1 MSKNTSDEESEI
13 GGQTDGERTV
23 PLLSEKLIAQLQGA
37 VDAARRKRTGPNA
50 GGGSLGASAETPG
63 TRQFLVAADETQ
75 LPPDLVGHESHRIR

>member
-1 MSKNTSDEESEI
+1 MPKKTSDDESKVD
-13 GGQTDGERTV
+13 GQTDGERTV

-63 TRQFLVAADETQ
+63 TRHFLAAADEPQ